1 MRSNGDPFGFENLT
15 YISNVEDSKALNE
28 RQGPMI
34 IMAASGMCEAGRI
47 LHHLRNG
54 IEEAR
59 NTILI
64 IGFQAKNTLGRKIA
78 DRVSVVRIFGMEHS
92 LEAEVVVMDAFSAH
106 ADRDDLLDFVSR
118 CRSSLRRVF
127 LVHGE
132 EEQML
137 PLGDR
142 LTRMGIPSVHA
153 PMLGEFA
160 RI

>member
-1 MRSNGDPFGFENLT
+1 
-15 YISNVEDSKALNE
+15 
-28 RQGPMI
+28 MI

-54 IEEAR
+54 IEDAR
-59 NTILI
+59 NTVLI

-78 DRVSVVRIFGMEHS
+78 EREPVVRIFGMERP

-106 ADRDDLLDFVSR
+106 ADRDDLLGFVTG
-118 CRSSLRRVF
+118 CRSSLRKVF

-137 PLGDR
+137 PLQKR
-142 LTRMGIPSVHA
+142 LTEMGIPEVHV

-160 RI
+160 RL